1 MTTVLGLVN
10 NQRDVRELVGRLR
23 AGLHHKRKHKRRWS
37 TPSPTPKVKTERAY
51 PDQGEVG
58 DTQADLTGLERLGD
72 GDLEVLVGR
81 LLRGLAVE
89 LRLVRAG
96 VDDVAEHLADVGRRA
111 LGGALG
117 AAAGPEADR
126 DTDFRRPSEG
136 VLCAYSEPV
145 SEDVM

>member
-1 MTTVLGLVN
+1 M
-10 NQRDVRELVGRLR
+10 
-23 AGLHHKRKHKRRWS
+23 
-37 TPSPTPKVKTERAY
+37 KTEDAY

-58 DTQADLTGLERLGD
+58 DAQADLSGLERLGD

-89 LRLVRAG
+89 LRLVRAS

-111 LGGALG
+111 LGGALR

-126 DTDFRRPSEG
+126 DADFRQPSEG

-145 SEDVM
+145 SEEW

>member
-1 MTTVLGLVN
+1 MTTVLGLVD

-23 AGLHHKRKHKRRWS
+23 AGLHHKNEHKRRPS
-37 TPSPTPKVKTERAY
+37 TPSRTPNMKTEDAY

-58 DTQADLTGLERLGD
+58 DAQADLSGLERLGD

-89 LRLVRAG
+89 LRLVRAS

-111 LGGALG
+111 LGGALR
-117 AAAGPEADR
+117 ATARPETDR
-126 DTDFRRPSEG
+126 DRDLGGGREG
-136 VLCAYSEPV
+136 VLCAYRIPR
-145 SEDVM
+145 